1 MSSLPT
7 TVQVNQQSSI
17 RAVQVPPP
25 APPPEPQPEPPAPPP
40 EPGRSRG
47 RCRRRN
53 RSRSPYRGPSRT
65 RNRCRRRLRV
75 TLRCPAAHLA
85 RVLRRRADRG
95 RPAFCPG
102 GHRHPGVT
110 AGARRASASI
120 LGMEGFPP
128 RDVAGGSGGG
138 RSPSLSAWAVAWPRV
153 LRDIPGRWPV
163 TGRCVTGRQARQWRA
178 RAGRV
183 SPAGGAPGSVV
194 SCWQG
199 GRGRGCGLAG
209 YRLPLGRVRILL
221 RSGNG
226 GDSADAAGL
235 QDPLGDIRP
244 CRGLT
249 LAPDRPARGTGKCG
263 EQLGWAKETN
273 DG

>member
-1 MSSLPT
+1 MVDDLRC
-7 TVQVNQQSSI
+7 
-17 RAVQVPPP
+17 RAVADPRTAWPRPALGHDQAVSRRAVAMGPAGNHLRMPADLSRTATVPGDEVPGEPVQPEPSGPEPPGPEPLEPPPIPPPVPPP
-25 APPPEPQPEPPAPPP
+25 PHPVPPPVPPPEPQPEPPAPPP

-85 RVLRRRADRG
+85 RVLRRRADRA

-128 RDVAGGSGGG
+128 RDVAGA
-138 RSPSLSAWAVAWPRV
+138 RAVA
-153 LRDIPGRWPV
+153 G
-163 TGRCVTGRQARQWRA
+163 AR
-178 RAGRV
+178 
-183 SPAGGAPGSVV
+183 
-194 SCWQG
+194 
-199 GRGRGCGLAG
+199 L
-209 YRLPLGRVRILL
+209 
-221 RSGNG
+221 
-226 GDSADAAGL
+226 
-235 QDPLGDIRP
+235 
-244 CRGLT
+244 
-249 LAPDRPARGTGKCG
+249 
-263 EQLGWAKETN
+263 
-273 DG
+273 